1 MPVPFYTMKIKQ
13 RKIVVIQLKRI
24 FTISMLYRFHHG
36 FIRLDLVIKCIKL
49 HLSPPPFF
57 RHDPLY
63 FAILYNKQTIYSS
76 ESDTILRYYTKRIVV
91 APWNTVNGNET
102 NTTAAAV
109 LPFLKTEYIIMKK
122 NYHKTLIACYLGFIT
137 QAISANFAPLLFLTF
152 HRTYHISL
160 GKIAFISTVFF
171 FTQLLVDLFCAR
183 YVDKIGYRRCV
194 VASEILSA
202 CGLIGLAFLPNILPN
217 AYAGILLSAM
227 IYAAGS
233 GLIEVLVSPIVEACP
248 FDNKDSVMSLLHSFY
263 CWGSVGVILL
273 STAFLAVFG
282 MERWPVLACI
292 WAVLPLY
299 NTFNFLSCPIESLTG
314 SEEGLTIRQLCR
326 LPIFW
331 ISLVLMVCAG
341 ASEISMAQWASAY
354 AESALGLSKSI
365 GDIAGP
371 CLFAVMMGISRTFY
385 GKYGEKIDLTKF
397 MIASGTLCLICYL
410 AAALAP
416 YPLLNLTGCVVC
428 GFSVGIMWPGT
439 ISISSSKIPLGGT
452 ALFALLAMAGDMG
465 GSIGPFVIGFVTQN
479 TGDDLKAGM
488 LAGCIFPAVLIL
500 SVFLLRQRN
509 AEQK

>member
-1 MPVPFYTMKIKQ
+1 MSRLTY
-13 RKIVVIQLKRI
+13 RH
-24 FTISMLYRFHHG
+24 TI
-36 FIRLDLVIKCIKL
+36 
-49 HLSPPPFF
+49 
-57 RHDPLY
+57 
-63 FAILYNKQTIYSS
+63 
-76 ESDTILRYYTKRIVV
+76 
-91 APWNTVNGNET
+91 
-102 NTTAAAV
+102 AAS
-109 LPFLKTEYIIMKK
+109 
-122 NYHKTLIACYLGFIT
+122 YLGYIT
-137 QAISANFAPLLFLTF
+137 QAIVNNLAPLLFVTFMSEFSLTLEQI
-152 HRTYHISL
+152 TMMT
-160 GKIAFISTVFF
+160 TVNFAV
-171 FTQLLVDLFCAR
+171 QLLVDLLSAKL
-183 YVDKIGYRRCV
+183 VDRIGYRV
-194 VASEILSA
+194 SIVAAHVLAVLGLSGMA
-202 CGLIGLAFLPNILPN
+202 ILP
-217 AYAGILLSAM
+217 GILPPMTGLM
-227 IYAAGS
+227 IAVVLYAIG
-233 GLIEVLVSPIVEACP
+233 GGMIEVLISPIVEACP
-248 FDNKDSVMSLLHSFY
+248 TEGKSAAMSLLHSFY

-282 MERWPVLACI
+282 MERWPILACI

-416 YPLLNLTGCVVC
+416 YPLLNLIGCVVC